1 MLTCTYNVTAWIAPY
16 VGLSGKHR
24 DSPAEND
31 EAQAPQA
38 DDTAASTS
46 SASCHHENP
55 DKQSDKPEAGK
66 AQGMQGRTSQPSSK
80 SQMAE
85 QPDSVDSMQPG
96 VDDWGDFVS

>member
-1 MLTCTYNVTAWIAPY
+1 MLTCTCNVTAWIASA
-16 VGLSGKHR
+16 VGLSGKQR

-31 EAQAPQA
+31 EA
-38 DDTAASTS
+38 DEIAAGTS

-66 AQGMQGRTSQPSSK
+66 AQGMLGRASQPSSK
-80 SQMAE
+80 SKLAE
-85 QPDSVDSMQPG
+85 QPDSADSMQPG